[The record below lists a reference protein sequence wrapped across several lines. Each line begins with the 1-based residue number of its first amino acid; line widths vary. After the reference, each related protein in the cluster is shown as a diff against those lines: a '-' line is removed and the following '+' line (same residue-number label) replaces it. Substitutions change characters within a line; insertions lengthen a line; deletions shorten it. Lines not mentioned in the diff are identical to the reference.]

1 MKLLSASRV
10 RKEQGEEW
18 IVGDSTEDRLCF
30 LECSVLLT
38 KLPAMASSIPTSPP
52 FYTRPS
58 GTPHTLNSCFVT
70 FETENRRLVLP
81 GAWDCDATSL
91 SLGAEL
97 KEFIAA

>member
-1 MKLLSASRV
+1 M
-10 RKEQGEEW
+10 
-18 IVGDSTEDRLCF
+18 F

-58 GTPHTLNSCFVT
+58 STLHTRNSFSVT
-70 FETENRRLVLP
+70 FEIENRRLVLP

-91 SLGAEL
+91 SPGAEL